1 MELDQLIPEQVTI
14 TKNITGVSEDRIL
27 ELTLRPF
34 NLEDESW
41 LKRAYPG
48 NALKEAFESMNMD
61 AISRIGFHQLKVEC
75 KKELMKI
82 KFMDMD
88 EEGNEIEISKTGP
101 QKLAQLIVGYPE
113 QLEFL
118 KALLKTRGFSMPI
131 IEELGDHIVNEVEG
145 NLKAL
150 SKN

>member
-1 MELDQLIPEQVTI
+1 MELEQLIPEQVTI
-14 TKNITGVSEDRIL
+14 TKTIKGESEDRTL
-27 ELTLRPF
+27 ELILRPF

-48 NALKEAFESMNMD
+48 DALKKAFESMNMD
-61 AISRIGFHQLKVEC
+61 AISRIGFHQLQIEGKR
-75 KKELMKI
+75 ELMKI

-88 EEGNEIEISKTGP
+88 EEGKEVEISKTGP

-131 IEELGDHIVNEVEG
+131 IEELGEHIIDEVEG
-145 NLKAL
+145 NLKAQI
-150 SKN
+150 KN

>member
-1 MELDQLIPEQVTI
+1 MQLEELIPESVTF
-14 TKNITGVSEDRIL
+14 TKKIKGEGEDR
-27 ELTLRPF
+27 ELTFILRPF
-34 NLEDESW
+34 SLEDESW

-48 NALKEAFESMNMD
+48 DALKKAFESMNMD
-61 AISRIGFHQLKVEC
+61 AISRIAFHQLEVEC

-88 EEGNEIEISKTGP
+88 EEGKDIEVAKTGP
-101 QKLAQLIVGYPE
+101 QKVAHLVIGYPE
-113 QLEFL
+113 QMELL

-131 IEELGDHIVNEVEG
+131 IEELGEHIVNEVEG

-150 SKN
+150 NKN

>member
-1 MELDQLIPEQVTI
+1 MQLVELIPEQVTI
-14 TKNITGVSEDRIL
+14 TKKIKGEKEDRSL

-41 LKRAYPG
+41 LKKAYPG
-48 NALKEAFESMNMD
+48 DALKKAFESMNMD
-61 AISRIGFHQLKVEC
+61 AISRIGFHQLEVNC

-88 EEGNEIEISKTGP
+88 EDGNDIEVSKTGP
-101 QKLAQLIVGYPE
+101 QKLAHLIVGYPE

-118 KALLKTRGFSMPI
+118 KALLRTRGFSMPI
-131 IEELGDHIVNEVEG
+131 IEELGEHIE
-145 NLKAL
+145 
-150 SKN
+150 